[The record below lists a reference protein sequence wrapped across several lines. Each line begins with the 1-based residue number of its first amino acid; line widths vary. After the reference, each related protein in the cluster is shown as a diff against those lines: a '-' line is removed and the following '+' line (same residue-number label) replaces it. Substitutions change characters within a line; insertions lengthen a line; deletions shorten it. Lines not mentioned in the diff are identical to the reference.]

1 LFESVVDVTARLR
14 TLRHD
19 RVLSLLVAL
28 GLFVLALGLRMAIPF
43 DGIPFITFY
52 PAVII
57 AGYLAGAGAGLLV
70 ALLSE
75 AAVFFIF
82 SARPMFLGY
91 DAPSPALPF
100 GAFAGASVVI
110 LFFMH
115 LLHRTADNLWLERER
130 SEAMFSELQHR
141 VANNMQLVASVLQLE
156 RSTDRSK
163 AESLA
168 AAQRRLE
175 FLSTIHR
182 RLYDAS
188 ASNEPVTTHLASLCD
203 ELVRAEGRNDV
214 AVEVQPSALMLGPE
228 RLILLSLLAAEI
240 VTNSLKH
247 AFKGDGGRI
256 DVRIN
261 SISDPCELTVSDNGS
276 GLPAEEETLDGS
288 LGRSIINS
296 LAAHLRGHVT
306 YSSSDGTTVKVTF
319 DRE

>member
-1 LFESVVDVTARLR
+1 MTARLR
-14 TLRHD
+14 KLRHD

-28 GLFVLALGLRMAIPF
+28 GMFVLAFGLRMAIPF

-70 ALLSE
+70 AVLSE

-91 DAPSPALPF
+91 DAPNPALPF
-100 GAFAGASVVI
+100 AVFAGASVVI

-115 LLHRTADNLWLERER
+115 LLHRSADNLWLEREK

-156 RSTDRSK
+156 RATDRSK

-175 FLSTIHR
+175 LLSAIHR
-182 RLYDAS
+182 RLYDPS
-188 ASNEPVTTHLASLCD
+188 ASSQPVTTHLASLCD
-203 ELVRAEGRNDV
+203 ELVRADGRSDLT
-214 AVEVQPSALMLGPE
+214 VEVQPSALMLGPE
-228 RLILLSLLAAEI
+228 RLIILSLLAAEI

-247 AFKGDGGRI
+247 AFKDDGGRI

-276 GLPAEEETLDGS
+276 GLPAEEEAFDGS

-296 LAAHLRGHVT
+296 LAAHLRGHVA
-306 YSSSDGTTVKVTF
+306 YSSGGEGTTVKVTF
-319 DRE
+319 ERE

>member
-1 LFESVVDVTARLR
+1 MDVASRLR
-14 TLRHD
+14 KLRHD

-82 SARPMFLGY
+82 SAHPMFLGY
-91 DAPSPALPF
+91 DAPNPVLPF
-100 GAFAGASVVI
+100 GAFAAACAVV

-115 LLHRTADNLWLERER
+115 LLHRTADSFWRERDR

-156 RSTDRSK
+156 RTTDRSK

-182 RLYDAS
+182 RLYDPAAS
-188 ASNEPVTTHLASLCD
+188 SQPVTTHLASLCD
-203 ELVRAEGRNDV
+203 ELVRAEARNDV

-228 RLILLSLLAAEI
+228 RLIILSLLTAEI
-240 VTNSLKH
+240 VTNALKH
-247 AFKGDGGRI
+247 AFNDEGGRI

-276 GLPAEEETLDGS
+276 GLPSDDEAVDGS
-288 LGRSIINS
+288 LGRSIVNS

-306 YSSSDGTTVKVTF
+306 YASSDGTTVKVTF